1 MKCPRNYKNC
11 SATKISYAKN
21 TSQFICSGICKT
33 PEKYLHDNVKLC
45 FKGSLSDREIEM
57 TVEEALFIISG
68 LTNTLGFLAPAVC
81 KIKKRLKK

>member
-1 MKCPRNYKNC
+1 MKCPRKYKNC
-11 SATKISYAKN
+11 SATKIAYAQKN
-21 TSQFICSGICKT
+21 SQFICSGICKA

-68 LTNTLGFLAPAVC
+68 LTNTLGFLAPAT
-81 KIKKRLKK
+81 IIRKKKK